1 MPDINVLRQLDES
14 GGYLLQA
21 SVRVQDGSKPEM
33 MNKGQSELLG
43 FKESMK
49 GSVDL
54 RVVDR
59 LSLDTRFR

>member
-1 MPDINVLRQLDES
+1 MTDINALQPLDES
-14 GGYLLQA
+14 GAYLLQA
-21 SVRVQDGSKPEM
+21 AVRVQDGSKPED

-43 FKESMK
+43 FKESMR